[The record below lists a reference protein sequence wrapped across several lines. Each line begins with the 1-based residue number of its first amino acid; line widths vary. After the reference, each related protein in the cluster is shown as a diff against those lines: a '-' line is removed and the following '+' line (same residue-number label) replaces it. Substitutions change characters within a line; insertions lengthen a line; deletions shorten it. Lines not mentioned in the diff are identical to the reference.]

1 MRFPI
6 KSLLGET
13 LDECAISSSGLNGD
27 RALALVD
34 TATGKIAS
42 AKQPN
47 LWRNLLKLSAR
58 TDTSNSRRR
67 ITVTNAAGSRL
78 DHLDEKF
85 DLWLSEL
92 LGRNVQLIETRPDG
106 LALNRARPDEVL
118 ERGIDEAVTQDLLAI
133 GAAAPDGGF
142 FDFAPIHLMTA
153 TSLDAICSFAP
164 EASISAER
172 YRPNS
177 GDRDDVRHRICREP
191 MGRPTD
197 PIGSIGQARDHRSH
211 ATLRGAA
218 AFAWGVA
225 GISRRSWCCEQI
237 EQGGVS
243 TAWART
249 VSMPRSIRQGA
260 VLRLHPSRR
269 SGLYRVTSRAP
280 RRLAQCTI
288 AKLSRT
294 GDHCAAGEAHSAH
307 DF

>member
-6 KSLLGET
+6 KSLLGEM
-13 LDECAISSSGLNGD
+13 LDECAISSRGLHGD

-47 LWRNLLKLSAR
+47 LWRDLLKLSAK
-58 TDTSNSRRR
+58 TDPSNSRPR
-67 ITVTNAAGSRL
+67 ITVTDAAGTQL

-85 DLWLSEL
+85 DLWLSGL
-92 LGRNVQLIETRPDG
+92 LGRNVKLIETRPDG
-106 LALNRARPDEVL
+106 VALNRARPDEVL

-153 TSLDAICSFAP
+153 TSLDAISSFAP

-172 YRPNS
+172 YRAKS
-177 GDRDDVRHRICREP
+177 GDRDDVLHGVCRKP

-197 PIGSIGQARDHRSH
+197 SIGPSVELEIIAPTPRCAVPLLSH
-211 ATLRGAA
+211 GA
-218 AFAWGVA
+218 VA
-225 GISRRSWCCEQI
+225 CFSRRGWCCEQI

-243 TAWART
+243 AAWAGT
-249 VSMPRSIRQGA
+249 VSLPRSVRHRA
-260 VLRLHPSRR
+260 VIRLHPSRR
-269 SGLYRVTSRAP
+269 PGVSRMRTSLFGVKPTRGP
-280 RRLAQCTI
+280 
-288 AKLSRT
+288 
-294 GDHCAAGEAHSAH
+294 
-307 DF
+307 